1 MSTRSVAN
9 KTSNLSHVGL
19 ALQIF
24 YLNLAIDRV
33 NGSDF
38 VVSRGYGHPWDL
50 ANIGINSL
58 DALNSF
64 GNRGRYASGASDN
77 AGFFN
82 NFAGLRNAHDIGKA
96 YGGNQ

>member
-1 MSTRSVAN
+1 MNR
-9 KTSNLSHVGL
+9 TSNLSHVGL

-24 YLNLAIDRV
+24 YLNLVLDHT

-38 VVSRGYGHPWDL
+38 GISRGYGHAGPWEL
-50 ANIGINSL
+50 GNIGINTL
-58 DALNSF
+58 DALNAY

-82 NFAGLRNAHDIGKA
+82 NFAGLRNAHDTGKA
-96 YGGNQ
+96 YGGNVQKFL